1 MLIGG
6 NDIMVHTYPVKTVT
20 ENPCFLNG
28 LQRGDFRGHQDSF
41 WLRQNDVMRPMIPF
55 KNIRIRLDE
64 APSFRFKIGLPYYR
78 KLTLHE
84 IKVLEINTT

>member
-1 MLIGG
+1 
-6 NDIMVHTYPVKTVT
+6 
-20 ENPCFLNG
+20 
-28 LQRGDFRGHQDSF
+28 
-41 WLRQNDVMRPMIPF
+41 MRPMIRF

-84 IKVLEINTT
+84 IKVLEINAT